1 MNLLFVFIS
10 PILDSLSDNENR
22 EKLEKKWLKAFIIIL
37 IVSKIITYYINEY
50 EIDSQ
55 LIFDFINGNLKFLF
69 NKGENPIISLIEIIV
84 NISQSLEIYLGVIS
98 VLVAIYIYLIGLN
111 DDFKKYVLLTLLG
124 EGRPLYLTVF
134 LLILYFFNV
143 SPILFIGLNIVVFYE
158 LYNMIKETFKITN
171 NGYFKTNWDK
181 EIINQLL
188 KIRNIK
194 ALENMYYEIRKKN
207 MKAILEKDFI
217 LLEETI
223 FYYQELLMADS
234 LKEIPEDYILPF
246 EKIDNKKQEDFQ
258 ENINLPKEFKNSVT
272 NSEQERIER
281 KENYERN
288 TLVIRE
294 MKKAVRFLYKIYK
307 LLIKEPDNNLFEEIS
322 DVNLVLGKYY
332 LEKQE
337 YSTARAYFDFLK
349 LKYKYLKNNEVY
361 SKEIKELYLF
371 SGLRYYETYYEKLSE
386 EQEIIILKS
395 ILNLFN
401 EMVEN
406 DDIEDILRYQ
416 EIFTRKREE
425 VDMILLKEYTRLLL
439 IFLLEKKGTKS
450 KKETEIK
457 NIINS
462 IENKYLYDSNKLLE
476 KIYIQSAEKEWDRKF
491 DIIDYIYNKPD
502 IFGLSTGSIP
512 VNCTRDIILRLMDKV
527 YYSISDD
534 FIIDNYE
541 ELEIKISELKLENLN
556 SRLNELS
563 DSIRMKK
570 AEKISKIQL
579 TEEELTKI
587 YSFVSEENSSFYK
600 FLNFN
605 LKYSFSLIFLSKKSE
620 WEKDFKGY
628 KTIYE
633 NRFIKNLIN
642 TKSYLINSYINLL
655 NEFWFIECIKT
666 QIKKIENIEEIFKL
680 EKDKYFI
687 LSNNSNR
694 RFLNKIGILTH
705 YFSNWNMEK
714 TYIIN
719 KKSIKEII
727 FYLPEGYDRL
737 KYTYVEIESLKDNKD
752 EKILEIIEGET
763 KEEKELIRQ
772 GSSILKVAK
781 KMEIVFNDEI
791 EIYEVSNEKL
801 KDEER

>member
-194 ALENMYYEIRKKN
+194 ALENMYYEIRKKI

-294 MKKAVRFLYKIYK
+294 TKKAVRFLYKIYK

-476 KIYIQSAEKEWDRKF
+476 KIYIQSAKKEWDRKF

-719 KKSIKEII
+719 KKAIKEII